1 MAKPLNLEE
10 ANQLVAQKSDAQL
23 RLNVSRNMLIAI
35 LVSLLIHLAF
45 LIVVKIKPVE
55 VGEKPS
61 PFTVTL
67 NNVEPPAPPLPQAEL
82 PKPEPK
88 KEPKKELVKEIKKQ
102 KKILTT
108 QGKSTFKVPVIE
120 APKEEPKPVTNP
132 KQDPTPVK
140 PVPEIPV
147 IPPGMDMN
155 DYLKAQR
162 EKRRIALGLNSKDF
176 NDSVSGKHE
185 LSADEKRDE
194 VIKQNLKNGQNGIFQ
209 VLNMSTYS
217 AQFSFRGW
225 TNDYSNAKKQVISVE
240 IGAGGDI
247 QRAVIKRMIMLIR
260 QYYDGDFNWESYR
273 LGRTVVL
280 SAKPED
286 NDALEAFMIKEF
298 F

>member
-10 ANQLVAQKSDAQL
+10 ANQLIAKKGDAQL

-45 LIVVKIKPVE
+45 LIAVKIKPVE

-61 PFTVTL
+61 LITVTL
-67 NNVEPPAPPLPQAEL
+67 NNVEPPAPPPPETEIL
-82 PKPEPK
+82 KPEPK
-88 KEPKKELVKEIKKQ
+88 KEPVKEIKKQ
-102 KKILTT
+102 KKIFST
-108 QGKSTFKVPVIE
+108 QGKSTFTVPIKE
-120 APKEEPKPVTNP
+120 SLKEEPKPIPGPKPNP
-132 KQDPTPVK
+132 VLIKPTPEV
-140 PVPEIPV
+140 PV
-147 IPPGMDMN
+147 IAPGMDMN
-155 DYLKAQR
+155 AYLKVQR

-176 NDSVSGKHE
+176 NDSVSGKRE

-194 VIKQNLKNGQNGIFQ
+194 VIKQNLKNGQNGVFQ
-209 VLNMSTYS
+209 VLNMNTYS

-240 IGAGGDI
+240 VDAGGDI
-247 QRAVIKRMIMLIR
+247 QRAVIKRMIALIR

-280 SAKPED
+280 SAKAED

>member
-10 ANQLVAQKSDAQL
+10 ANQLVAKKSDAQL
-23 RLNVSRNMLIAI
+23 RLNVSRNMLFAI
-35 LVSLLIHLAF
+35 IVSLLIHLAF
-45 LIVVKIKPVE
+45 LIAVKIKPVE
-55 VGEKPS
+55 VGETPS
-61 PFTVTL
+61 PITVTL
-67 NNVEPPAPPLPQAEL
+67 NNVEPPPPPPPAEI
-82 PKPEPK
+82 PKPQPI
-88 KEPKKELVKEIKKQ
+88 KEPVKATKKQ
-102 KKILTT
+102 KKIITT
-108 QGKSTFKVPVIE
+108 KGKSTFKVPLIE
-120 APKEEPKPVTNP
+120 APKEDPNPVKEQKPE
-132 KQDPTPVK
+132 PTPAK
-140 PVPEIPV
+140 PVPDIPV
-147 IPPGMDMN
+147 ISPGMDMN

-185 LSADEKRDE
+185 LTASEKRDE
-194 VIKQNLKNGQNGIFQ
+194 IIKQNLKNGQNGIFQ
-209 VLNMSTYS
+209 VLNLNSYS

-247 QRAVIKRMIMLIR
+247 QRAVIKRMIVLIR
-260 QYYDGDFNWESYR
+260 QYYDGDFNWESNR

-280 SAKPED
+280 SAKVDD

>member
-1 MAKPLNLEE
+1 MAKPLNLED
-10 ANQLVAQKSDAQL
+10 ANQLVAKKSDAQL
-23 RLNVSRNMLIAI
+23 RLNISRNMLMAI

-45 LIVVKIKPVE
+45 LVVVKIKPIE
-55 VGEKPS
+55 VGASQPA
-61 PFTVTL
+61 PITVTL
-67 NNVEPPAPPLPQAEL
+67 NDVEPIPMPAQAEI
-82 PKPEPK
+82 PKPDPV
-88 KEPKKELVKEIKKQ
+88 KEPVKPVKEIVKQ
-102 KKILTT
+102 KKIITT

-120 APKEEPKPVTNP
+120 APKEEPQPVTQP
-132 KQDPTPVK
+132 TPEPTPVK
-140 PVPEIPV
+140 PAPEIPV

-162 EKRRIALGLNSKDF
+162 EKRRLALGLNSKDF
-176 NDSVSGKHE
+176 NDSVSGKRE

-209 VLNMSTYS
+209 ILNLNTYS

-225 TNDYSNAKKQVISVE
+225 TNDFSNAKKQVISVE

-247 QRAVIKRMIMLIR
+247 QRAVIKRMIILIR
-260 QYYDGDFNWESYR
+260 QYYDGDFNWESQR

-280 SAKPED
+280 SARAED